1 MLVSV
6 IIPVKNGA
14 RTLHQCLSSVKTQ
27 TIANDLEVVVL
38 DSGSTDNSKQIA
50 LGFGAKVIDI
60 LPGEFNHGLTRNEG
74 VRYATGEL
82 IYYTVQD
89 ASIADNDMLERM
101 SVHFNDKE
109 VQSVCAHQGVPHEL
123 DKNPA
128 IWFRRMTEP
137 EIEVR
142 YFPDKTFTQLS
153 REQQLSYSA
162 WDNVCAMY
170 RKEALIKLPFQ
181 ETNFSEDCLWADMAL
196 KNGYK
201 IIRDPSLVVYHYHH
215 QTFRYAYKT
224 SFIINYYFFKVFAVL
239 PSFPKLVMPFL
250 VRTNILRK
258 EKRLNAIHKLY
269 WILHN
274 GAALLAQWLSVV
286 TFKITYLFFGKAGLD
301 RSYRVICKTVPQGR
315 HRS

>member
-1 MLVSV
+1 MKISV

-14 RTLHQCLSSVKTQ
+14 QTLDKCLTSIKNQ
-27 TIANDLEVVVL
+27 TIAENIELIVL
-38 DSGSTDNSKQIA
+38 DSSSTDNSKQIA
-50 LGFGAKVIDI
+50 LDFGARVIDI
-60 LPGEFNHGLTRNEG
+60 LPGEFNHGLTRNKG

-89 ASIADNDMLERM
+89 ASIADNDMLKRM
-101 SVHFNDKE
+101 SAHFDEKE

-123 DKNPA
+123 DKNPS

-137 EIEVR
+137 ELEVR
-142 YFPDKTFTQLS
+142 YFPNKTFTQLS

-170 RKEALIKLPFQ
+170 RKEALINLPFQ

-224 SFIINYYFFKVFAVL
+224 SFIINYYFFKIFAVL
-239 PSFPKLVMPFL
+239 PSYPKLFMPFL
-250 VRTNILRK
+250 VRINILRK
-258 EKRLNAIHKLY
+258 EKRLKAAHKLY
-269 WILHN
+269 WALHN
-274 GAALLAQWLSVV
+274 GIALLAQWLSVV
-286 TFKITYLFFGKAGLD
+286 TFKMAYMLFGKSGLD
-301 RSYRVICKTVPQGR
+301 RGYRIICKTVPQGR
-315 HRS
+315 QRS